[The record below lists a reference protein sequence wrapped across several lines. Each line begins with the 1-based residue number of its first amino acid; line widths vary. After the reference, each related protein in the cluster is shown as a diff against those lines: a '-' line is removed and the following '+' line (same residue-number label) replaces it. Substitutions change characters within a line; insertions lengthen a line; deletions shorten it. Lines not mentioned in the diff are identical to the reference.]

1 MTWRRDRLPSPIFLD
16 FPRGSDGKESACKG
30 GDLGSIPR
38 LGKSPGGGHGNTL
51 QYSCLENAMEEE
63 PGGPQSMGS
72 LTVRQD

>member
-1 MTWRRDRLPSPIFLD
+1 MHDIHANKA
-16 FPRGSDGKESACKG
+16 FP
-30 GDLGSIPR
+30 GDSVVKNSCANAGDMGSIPES
-38 LGKSPGGGHGNTL
+38 GKFHGGGHGNTL